1 VTSPEHP
8 AYRLL
13 SHTADL
19 ALEVWGA
26 DLEELF
32 ANAARGM
39 FAQMVEVADMPVT
52 VQRVIDLTA
61 GDDESLLVAW
71 LSELL
76 YLRET
81 RREAYGSFTVTFPAP
96 GSLHGLARGAP
107 WQTFDRPVK
116 AVTYHGLAI
125 THERSGFC
133 ATIVLDV

>member
-1 VTSPEHP
+1 MTSPVQP

-26 DLEELF
+26 DLEALF

-39 FAQMVEVADMPVT
+39 FAQMVDMAGIQHL
-52 VQRVIDLTA
+52 VQRTVELTA
-61 GDDESLLVAW
+61 VDRESLLVAW

-81 RREAYGSFTVTFPAP
+81 KREAYCSFAVTFPAP
-96 GSLHGLARGAP
+96 AALHGVALGAP

-125 THERSGFC
+125 TQDHSGFH
-133 ATIVLDV
+133 ATVVLDV